1 MTQFDRALDLA
12 YDRLAQQGRIDS
24 ADRLCLAVA
33 RLPRASMDH
42 VYRLAAVNSVES
54 TASALIGGLVGY

>member
-33 RLPRASMDH
+33 RLPRASMER
-42 VYRLAAVNSVES
+42 VRALAATNSIES
-54 TASALIGGLVGY
+54 TAAALIGGLVGY

>member
-24 ADRLCLAVA
+24 ADCLCLAVA
-33 RLPRASMDH
+33 RLPRASMER
-42 VYRLAAVNSVES
+42 VRALAATNSIES
-54 TASALIGGLVGY
+54 TAAALIGGLVGY